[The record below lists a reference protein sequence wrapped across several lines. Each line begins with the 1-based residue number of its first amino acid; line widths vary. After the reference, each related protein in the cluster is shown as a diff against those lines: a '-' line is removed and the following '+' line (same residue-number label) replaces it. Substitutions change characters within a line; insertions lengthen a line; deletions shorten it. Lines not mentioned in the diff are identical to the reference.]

1 MKTVTI
7 RCVVASA
14 LLVAG
19 VWPAAAGAIKA
30 SLSEAPQEVAKSG
43 DYQPL
48 VVIVPHHLSQRE
60 AQTRIKAALS
70 GLQKDYGYLLT
81 LQQQVWTG
89 YHLRFLARILGEE
102 APGTI
107 DITKDRVSVRVMM
120 PSSLSMLTS
129 MAQPVLQRQGK
140 LILAKQ

>member
-1 MKTVTI
+1 MKTIII

-14 LLVAG
+14 LL
-19 VWPAAAGAIKA
+19 AAGAWPAWAGALKT
-30 SLSEAPQEVAKSG
+30 SLADTPRESTRSA

-48 VVIVPHHLSQRE
+48 VVSVPHHLSESE
-60 AQTRIKAALS
+60 AKRRIEDALAS
-70 GLQKDYGYLLT
+70 LQKDYGYMLT

-107 DITKDRVSVRVMM
+107 DITKDRVNVRVLM
-120 PSSLSMLTS
+120 PSSLSLFTT
-129 MAQPVLQRQGK
+129 MAQPVLQKQGA
-140 LILAKQ
+140 LILARQ